1 MSNLTKPFPI
11 LFIFV
16 ICFVVYSCSNPSSQS
31 STEEEEAEPA
41 SGERASPLKSGTG
54 IIGEKSIAFEYGSP
68 SVKGRVIWG
77 DLVPY
82 GEVWRTGA
90 NEATNITFHD
100 DVMVE
105 GEMVKAGRYSLF
117 TIPRENQDWTV
128 ILNED
133 WDLEHG
139 HFQYNEENDLIRV
152 EVSPSWEETS
162 QEALSVSAV
171 ENGLKIRWEKLNLL
185 VNIE

>member
-1 MSNLTKPFPI
+1 
-11 LFIFV
+11 
-16 ICFVVYSCSNPSSQS
+16 
-31 STEEEEAEPA
+31 
-41 SGERASPLKSGTG
+41 
-54 IIGEKSIAFEYGSP
+54 
-68 SVKGRVIWG
+68 
-77 DLVPY
+77 
-82 GEVWRTGA
+82 
-90 NEATNITFHD
+90 
-100 DVMVE
+100 MVE